1 MARRS
6 LRGVLLHIDLDPG
19 ETTIETFISMLDHF
33 YEYPHEY
40 KEIIYGSI
48 LLLLSLH

>member
-6 LRGVLLHIDLDPG
+6 LRSVLLHIDLDPG
-19 ETTIETFISMLDHF
+19 ETTIEAFISMLDHF

-48 LLLLSLH
+48 